1 MPLIKKENVTKTKTF
16 ENILM
21 LTVRYRELENRE
33 WSRVGLEVLLLLLIR
48 KQRSEIIIET

>member
-21 LTVRYRELENRE
+21 LTVRYRELENTE